1 MATQRP
7 TGGSTP
13 NVTAQ
18 WLNLHLTP
26 EEGQTSSKL
35 MDHLRAKL
43 SRKCTHSSKLGII
56 DEHIAHYVA
65 NLIHRDALCSRIKDG
80 SISYSYVATYAVRSA
95 YSEMRDF
102 ATDALT
108 REVTGAR
115 TAKERAEKA
124 RREAEQENLI
134 PVRKKTDKV
143 TKTRRDDVSYSEWD
157 VSDQGDSVSDLEDR
171 LHFEKVWSRLEDV
184 MRAAKPKSWQRYCN
198 LLKMQIVDD
207 LPVKKIAE
215 IDGVSAP
222 RAATM
227 LQEARM
233 TVRSAGREGLFGS

>member
-7 TGGSTP
+7 TGGNAP

-26 EEGQTSSKL
+26 KEGQTTSKL

-43 SRKCTHSSKLGII
+43 TRKCTHSAKMGII

-65 NLIHRDALCSRIKDG
+65 NLIQRDALCSRIQDG

-102 ATDALT
+102 STDALT

-124 RREAEQENLI
+124 RREAEKGNVI

-143 TKTRRDDVSYSEWD
+143 MKTRHEDASYSEWD
-157 VSDQGDSVSDLEDR
+157 VSDQGDSATNLEDR

-215 IDGVSAP
+215 IEGVSAP

-233 TVRSAGREGLFGS
+233 TVRSAGREGLFGA